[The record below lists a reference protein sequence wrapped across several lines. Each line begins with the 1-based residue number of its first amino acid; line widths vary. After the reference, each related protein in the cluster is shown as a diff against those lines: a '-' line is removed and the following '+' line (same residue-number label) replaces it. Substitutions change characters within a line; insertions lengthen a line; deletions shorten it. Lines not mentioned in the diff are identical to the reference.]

1 MAGVSGVRG
10 ITGSGLT
17 PALTADYVSA
27 YAARRGEG
35 PILLAR
41 DPRSSGEELARVV
54 IGTLTG
60 LGRDVVLLGI
70 VPTPTLLLNTAL
82 LGAAGGIMITASH
95 NPVEWNGLK
104 FADPAGRFLS
114 PSDSLA
120 VIEAVADG
128 RVGDRAGTGT
138 AAGELITDTDAGER
152 HAERM
157 RRAAGVN
164 TGAVEGA
171 GFTVVVDGCCGAG
184 SQLLPFYLESHGVTV
199 HRIHCDP
206 DGTFPRPPEP
216 LPEAITDLC
225 AAVVE
230 HGADLGFA
238 LDPDGD
244 RLAIVGPDGEPLGE
258 EATIALASRQVL
270 VSCRVTN
277 VGTESDAGPGL
288 QGAATRHSGGYGEEA
303 QRSRSGYGTARMPR
317 LLRDRAPGT
326 RTGSVAVN
334 LSTTRMID
342 DVAGEFGATVI
353 RTPVGEINVVE
364 GMLAA
369 GSVVGG
375 EGNGGVIHPD
385 VVYARDALT
394 GAFLILSAMAEGG
407 LDLPALR
414 SSIPSYTMLKLRF
427 ALPAGGAAALGERL
441 TSLPGRFPE
450 AAVDD
455 RDGVRLDWPE
465 RWVHIRPS
473 NTEPIVR
480 LISEAPL
487 KEEALRQA
495 DEIASILDLT
505 DE

>member
-17 PALTADYVSA
+17 LALTADYVSA

-41 DPRSSGEELARVV
+41 DPRSSGEELTRVV

-82 LGAAGGIMITASH
+82 LEAAGGIMITASH

-114 PSDSLA
+114 PSDSRA

-128 RVGDRAGTGT
+128 RVGDRAGTGI

-244 RLAIVGPDGEPLGE
+244 RLAVVGPDGEPLGE
-258 EATIALASRQVL
+258 EATIALAARQVL
-270 VSCRVTN
+270 GVR
-277 VGTESDAGPGL
+277 
-288 QGAATRHSGGYGEEA
+288 SGG
-303 QRSRSGYGTARMPR
+303 
-317 LLRDRAPGT
+317 
-326 RTGSVAVN
+326 VAVN

-342 DVAGEFGATVI
+342 DVAGEFGAPVI

-414 SSIPSYTMLKLRF
+414 SSIPFYTMLKLRF

>member
-17 PALTADYVSA
+17 LALTADYVSA

-41 DPRSSGEELARVV
+41 DPRSSGEELTRVV
-54 IGTLTG
+54 IGTLIG
-60 LGRDVVLLGI
+60 QGRDVVFLGI

-82 LGAAGGIMITASH
+82 LKAAGGIMITASH

-104 FADPAGRFLS
+104 FADPTGRFLS

-120 VIEAVADG
+120 VIEDVADG
-128 RVGDRAGTGT
+128 RAGDRAGTGT
-138 AAGELITDTDAGER
+138 AAGELITDTYAGER

-171 GFTVVVDGCCGAG
+171 GFTVVVDGCGGAG
-184 SQLLPFYLESHGVTV
+184 AEILPFYLESHGVTV
-199 HRIHCDP
+199 HRIHCEP

-244 RLAIVGPDGEPLGE
+244 RLAVVGPDGEPLGE
-258 EATIALASRQVL
+258 EATLALAARQVL
-270 VSCRVTN
+270 GVR
-277 VGTESDAGPGL
+277 
-288 QGAATRHSGGYGEEA
+288 SGG
-303 QRSRSGYGTARMPR
+303 
-317 LLRDRAPGT
+317 
-326 RTGSVAVN
+326 VAVN

-342 DVAGEFGATVI
+342 DVAGEFGAPVI

-414 SSIPSYTMLKLRF
+414 SAIPSYAMLKLRY

-441 TSLPGRFPE
+441 TSLPERFPE